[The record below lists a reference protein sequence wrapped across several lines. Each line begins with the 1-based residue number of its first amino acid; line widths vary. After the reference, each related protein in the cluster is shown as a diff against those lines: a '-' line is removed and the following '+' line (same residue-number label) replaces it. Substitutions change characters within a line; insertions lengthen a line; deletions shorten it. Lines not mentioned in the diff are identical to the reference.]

1 MRSMT
6 EGLSARIRVSL
17 CSVSTAAIS
26 GKSQFYGRKTM
37 DLPSIIALCAVGV
50 CLIGAIVWIVR
61 HRGGGC
67 SDCPGN
73 CAGCSGC
80 AAGRKKGGKAPK
92 NKAGGCENDG
102 KEAKE
107 G

>member
-1 MRSMT
+1 
-6 EGLSARIRVSL
+6 
-17 CSVSTAAIS
+17 
-26 GKSQFYGRKTM
+26 M

-67 SDCPGN
+67 SDCPGG
-73 CAGCSGC
+73 CAGCFGC

-102 KEAKE
+102 KGAKE